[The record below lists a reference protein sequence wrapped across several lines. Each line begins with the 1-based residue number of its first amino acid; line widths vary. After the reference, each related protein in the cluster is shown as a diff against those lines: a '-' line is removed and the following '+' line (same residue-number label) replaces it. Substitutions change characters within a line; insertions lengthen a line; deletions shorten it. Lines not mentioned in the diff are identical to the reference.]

1 MKILAYF
8 KTDNIGYYGAMI
20 APFYAGDNIKH
31 IYITLGRGGPI
42 THTEFDRFMATEKS
56 PLFDNY
62 KQAHK
67 YAYIETFGEEAY
79 NEMYS
84 DT

>member
-31 IYITLGRGGPI
+31 IYI
-42 THTEFDRFMATEKS
+42 
-56 PLFDNY
+56 
-62 KQAHK
+62 
-67 YAYIETFGEEAY
+67 
-79 NEMYS
+79 
-84 DT
+84 